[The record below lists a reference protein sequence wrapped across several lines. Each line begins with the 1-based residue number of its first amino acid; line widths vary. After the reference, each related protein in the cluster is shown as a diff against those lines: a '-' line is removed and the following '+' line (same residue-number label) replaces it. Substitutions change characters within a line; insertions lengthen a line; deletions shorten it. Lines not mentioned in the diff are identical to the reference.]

1 MLSIVSVFIYF
12 CFFASLLLIYRY
24 IGSNYLVLYSTVGDI
39 MKVTTID
46 DSDFEEFVS
55 KNRKLEFQTERR
67 FVWCLAGAQSNLRP
81 R

>member
-1 MLSIVSVFIYF
+1 
-12 CFFASLLLIYRY
+12 
-24 IGSNYLVLYSTVGDI
+24 